1 MFHIVNHGL
10 ATFMELKAEQKQ
22 FGELDDARVTV
33 P

>member
-1 MFHIVNHGL
+1 MFHIVNDGL

-22 FGELDDARVTV
+22 FGELNGGLVTV